1 MFKVFNKISVLSFS
15 LMILATSCTKTGA
28 TGPNGIAGTNGSN
41 GAPGP
46 TLTGNIQGLI
56 SLYDVSGVKIL
67 PPTDTLSGDSI
78 ILTNVSSGAVIKTIT
93 GGNGTY
99 TFTNVSTG
107 TYSMVVNR
115 QGYGR
120 VLAYGSQFV
129 GGGTIDKNF
138 ALSKIPTTNIITAVA
153 KDTTFAVVG
162 AGNVPEKYVRV
173 RGSVPVSGSTTTV
186 IIYVSQ
192 AANSFVDITPG
203 NYSTYYTTTI
213 SPGVSKFNFYI
224 PTSNLYDLG
233 FPSGNVSNVYF
244 AAYILSGNTNAS
256 TYTDWN
262 TQQTVFTAL
271 SSTPINVNAPVQ

>member
-1 MFKVFNKISVLSFS
+1 MNKIFIKISALSISLS
-15 LMILATSCTKTGA
+15 LMILAASCTKTGA
-28 TGPNGIAGTNGSN
+28 TGPNGAAGSN

-46 TLTGNIQGLI
+46 TLTGNIQGLV

-67 PPTDTLSGDSI
+67 SPTDSLSGDSV
-78 ILTNVSSGAVIKTIT
+78 ILTNVGSGAVMKTVT
-93 GGNGTY
+93 GSNGMY

-120 VLAYGSQFV
+120 VLVYGSQFV

-138 ALSKIPTTNIITAVA
+138 ALSKIPTTNILAAVA

-162 AGNVPEKYVRV
+162 AGNVPEKYIRV
-173 RGSVPVSGSTTTV
+173 RGSVPVSGAVTTV

-192 AANSFVDITPG
+192 AAATFVDSIPP
-203 NYSTYYTTTI
+203 NFSTYYTTTV

-224 PTSNLYDLG
+224 PTNNFYDLG
-233 FPSGNVSNVYF
+233 FPSGGISHAYF
-244 AAYILSGNTNAS
+244 AAYILAGNTNAS
-256 TYTDWN
+256 TYTDWS

-271 SSTPINVNAPVQ
+271 SSTPIYVNAPVQ